1 MKKKMLSVLAFGL
14 VVGAGLVSC
23 GGSSEFDN
31 TRNITCYTRDTTSGT
46 RDGFFSG
53 IGLKDAAANNAPL
66 KEGTVTVASNGEMI
80 SSLKNDVYGIGYF
93 SLSSLATSD
102 LKGVTYNDVV
112 PSEANVINGTY
123 GLTRNFN
130 YCVRDDFNNSTVG
143 QIVDAFLAYMF
154 STDGQLIIENE
165 GGIVKTDATY
175 SWDSVKANYPVT
187 TQNNSSVT
195 VRFGGSTSVQ
205 EIATALTSAFSP
217 LCGNFVA
224 NHNHKGSGDAYKNT
238 QGDNK
243 DSSTGLDI
251 GFASRE
257 FNLDTTEPLST
268 DSYGLICVD
277 AIVVAANK
285 ENPIE
290 KITDEELVD
299 MYTGEVSTWSEIL

>member
-53 IGLKDAAANNAPL
+53 IGLKDAATNNAPL
-66 KEGTVTVASNGEMI
+66 KEGTVTVAGNGEMI

-102 LKGVTYNDVV
+102 LKGVIYNDVV

-195 VRFGGSTSVQ
+195 VRFGGSTSV
-205 EIATALTSAFSP
+205 EGIATALTSAFSP

-257 FNLDTTEPLST
+257 FNLDTTEPLSS
-268 DSYGLICVD
+268 DSYGLFCVD

-290 KITDEELVD
+290 KITDKELVD
-299 MYTGEVSTWSEIL
+299 IYTGEVLTWSQIL